1 MHDKID
7 EILHWLEA
15 GEVAE
20 ARKRVVALRR
30 RWQGMPE
37 RAAHVARLLEIR
49 RLLAGNPGAR
59 RQDQAWYRLQG
70 LRLAEGGMA
79 VDRLYWG

>member
-1 MHDKID
+1 MQNEIH

-20 ARKRVVALRR
+20 ARKRIVALRK
-30 RWQGMPE
+30 RWQTVPE
-37 RAAHVARLLEIR
+37 RAAHVMLLLEIR
-49 RLLAGNPGAR
+49 RLLAGTPGAR

-79 VDRLYWG
+79 ADRPHWG